1 MNCTEFRQ
9 SLEVPSAD
17 ASAAAA
23 VAHLRSCEDEA
34 CRNAWAEAEW
44 LDRAIA
50 AWKMSAP
57 RVDCGD
63 RVVAQWKLDR
73 AAAAPARPSIS
84 IRPVRTETGGGGN
97 AAAANSSWIVL
108 ASALAVLVAV
118 ALVGSSGT
126 QQREVI
132 ADRDADP
139 VIDATAPDTPAPD
152 EPLVAATNPDQGM
165 QDVGLAYVGVA
176 QNATRFMT
184 DVVMLTFGDSE
195 EIEDPSIDQ
204 EWIDQWG
211 RQLQPVGEGVDNA
224 VDGILK
230 SFPDS
235 SSI

>member
-9 SLEVPSAD
+9 SLELPSA
-17 ASAAAA
+17 ASRSAAAA
-23 VAHLRSCEDEA
+23 HLQSCQDAE
-34 CRNAWAEAEW
+34 CQQAWTEAEW
-44 LDRAIA
+44 LDLAIA
-50 AWKMSAP
+50 AWKGSTP

-63 RVVAQWKLDR
+63 RVVAQWKADR
-73 AAAAPARPSIS
+73 SATVSARPASAV
-84 IRPVRTETGGGGN
+84 RPVGSATRGGGGP
-97 AAAANSSWIVL
+97 APAGSSWIVL
-108 ASALAVLVAV
+108 ASALAVLAAV
-118 ALVGSSGT
+118 ALIGSSGT
-126 QQREVI
+126 QQRDVI
-132 ADRDADP
+132 ADRDAGSAVDVHAPDVPATVGP
-139 VIDATAPDTPAPD
+139 VIAESTP
-152 EPLVAATNPDQGM
+152 PDQGM
-165 QDVGLAYVGVA
+165 QDVSLAYIGVA

-211 RQLQPVGEGVDNA
+211 EQLQPVGEGVDNA